1 VPLWSSSACG
11 GYVRSAGGAVHV
23 VGSDGRVGALAPAPP
38 PPSALPWAPACVVF
52 CGLPGEPAPLAGAP
66 APPPPVVLQAGARP
80 PPGGQ
85 AYLVGPWQVVRLD
98 PSLWGYGTV
107 PLTHFVARRARERM
121 LLLAAQGSADGWVA
135 GAGVPPRGDGWRAR
149 DARFLSILARR
160 VGPGWGAAGTTGGGS
175 APAPGRQGRR
185 RPREVTETEPLFEA
199 PWFHRPPKRPHVLD
213 RVAARRGAGVARGDD
228 TLDVLLRAAPGT
240 APPPWRSR
248 YAALWCAR
256 LPRHLSHFG
265 WQLLHDALPCR
276 ARLVAWGGGTVAELA
291 AGSACS
297 QTACLAGSGHP
308 ASLETLEHVFDGC
321 PAVAPVWGWIAGVWA
336 ALAGACPSAA
346 PGELLGLGATPWE
359 PPDPALRDLWLLLRL
374 SVLHSIWVLRSTR
387 DRSRPQGPQFGAA
400 EVAAA
405 VCVEVHSCIR
415 VDWVRSGLTA
425 WRPQPPGSAEAA
437 AQELALAAFRQRW
450 CRRGTL
456 ASVLDGPRGPSLT
469 LVLSP
474 MGVGPALGASPGS
487 PSASV

>member
-1 VPLWSSSACG
+1 
-11 GYVRSAGGAVHV
+11 
-23 VGSDGRVGALAPAPP
+23 
-38 PPSALPWAPACVVF
+38 
-52 CGLPGEPAPLAGAP
+52 
-66 APPPPVVLQAGARP
+66 
-80 PPGGQ
+80 
-85 AYLVGPWQVVRLD
+85 
-98 PSLWGYGTV
+98 
-107 PLTHFVARRARERM
+107 M
-121 LLLAAQGSADGWVA
+121 
-135 GAGVPPRGDGWRAR
+135 
-149 DARFLSILARR
+149 
-160 VGPGWGAAGTTGGGS
+160 
-175 APAPGRQGRR
+175 
-185 RPREVTETEPLFEA
+185 
-199 PWFHRPPKRPHVLD
+199 
-213 RVAARRGAGVARGDD
+213 
-228 TLDVLLRAAPGT
+228 
-240 APPPWRSR
+240 
-248 YAALWCAR
+248 WCAR

-291 AGSACS
+291 AASACS
-297 QTACLAGSGHP
+297 ATACLAGSGHP
-308 ASLETLEHVFDGC
+308 ASLETLEHVFVGC

-346 PGELLGLGATPWE
+346 PGDLLGLGATPWE

-437 AQELALAAFRQRW
+437 AQELALAAFCQRW

-487 PSASV
+487 PLASV